1 MTITTLD
8 MQTRATLEDD
18 SFDLD
23 CPPTLSPET
32 LARGTRYATA
42 EERAHLT
49 ARLALLPVDP
59 TS

>member
-1 MTITTLD
+1 MTIKTLD
-8 MQTRATLEDD
+8 MQSRATEDD

-23 CPPTLSPET
+23 RQPALSPEA

-59 TS
+59 TA

>member
-1 MTITTLD
+1 MTIKTLD

-23 CPPTLSPET
+23 RQPKLSPET

-42 EERAHLT
+42 EERAQLT
-49 ARLALLPVDP
+49 ARLALLPVAQ
-59 TS
+59 TH